1 MSKTNKYENLI
12 KDKYENYTEETR
24 FLSKHQKVEYLTTMK
39 YIEKYLQ
46 KGMKIIEL
54 GAGTGAYSIELAK
67 KGYDVTAVEL
77 VKRNL
82 SVLKENGK
90 GVKTLHPVLGDAL
103 DLSKFADNSFDM
115 VLSFGPMYH
124 FFNEKDKMQAIKEAV
139 RVCKNNGIIVFAY
152 LTHASIVW
160 AFGVR
165 KNCIDKM
172 QYALMDN
179 GAIKDIP
186 EEIFSSYFIE
196 DFKKQFKDLPIKHLK
211 DVATD
216 SLFNIMRDYVDE
228 LSDEKYEMLLD
239 YHFKTCERKDMQGLS
254 SHMLYI
260 CKKLWDII

>member
-1 MSKTNKYENLI
+1 MSKINKYENII
-12 KDKYENYTEETR
+12 KYKYEKYTEETR
-24 FLSKHQKVEYLTTMK
+24 FLSKHQRVEYLTTMR
-39 YIEKYLQ
+39 YIEKYIQ
-46 KGMKIIEL
+46 KGMKVIEL

-67 KGYDVTAVEL
+67 QGYDVTAVEL

-82 SVLKENGK
+82 DILKQNGK
-90 GVKTLHPVLGDAL
+90 GIKNLHVIQGDAL
-103 DLSKFADNSFDM
+103 DLTKFADNSFDM

-124 FFNEKDKMQAIKEAV
+124 LFNEKDKMQAIKETL
-139 RVCKNNGIIVFAY
+139 RICKTNGIIMFAY

-160 AFGVR
+160 TYGVR
-165 KNCIDKM
+165 TNNIDKL

-186 EEIFSSYFIE
+186 EEIFSSFFIE
-196 DFKKQFKDLPIKHLK
+196 DFKKQFKNLPIKRLK

-216 SLFNIMRDYVDE
+216 SLFDEMRDYVDA

-239 YHFKTCERKDMQGLS
+239 YHFKTCERKDMQGVS

-260 CKKLWDII
+260 GKKL

>member
-1 MSKTNKYENLI
+1 MSKINKYENLI
-12 KDKYENYTEETR
+12 KDKYESYTEETR

-39 YIEKYLQ
+39 YIKKYLQ

-67 KGYDVTAVEL
+67 QGYDVTAVEL

-82 SVLKENGK
+82 NVLKKNGK
-90 GVKTLHPVLGDAL
+90 KIKNLHPIHGDAL
-103 DLSKFADNSFDM
+103 DLSKFADNSFDI

-124 FFNEKDKMQAIKEAV
+124 LFNEKDKMQAIQEAV
-139 RVCKNNGIIVFAY
+139 RICKNNGIIMFAY

-160 AFGVR
+160 AYGVR
-165 KNCIDKM
+165 KNNIDKL
-172 QYALMDN
+172 QYAIMDN
-179 GAIKDIP
+179 GAIKDVP

-196 DFKKQFKDLPIKHLK
+196 DFKNQFKSLPIKHLK

-216 SLFNIMRDYVDE
+216 SLFDIMRDYVDE

-239 YHFKTCERKDMQGLS
+239 YHFKTCERKDMQGVS
-254 SHMLYI
+254 NHMLYI
-260 CKKLWDII
+260 CKKI

>member
-1 MSKTNKYENLI
+1 MSKINKYENLI
-12 KDKYENYTEETR
+12 KDKYEGYTEEDR

-39 YIEKYLQ
+39 YIEKYLV
-46 KGMKIIEL
+46 KGMKVIEL
-54 GAGTGAYSIELAK
+54 GAATGAYSIELAK

-82 SVLKENGK
+82 DVLKRNGK
-90 GVKTLHPVLGDAL
+90 GIKNLHAMQGDAL
-103 DLSKFADNSFDM
+103 DLTKFADNSFDM

-124 FFNEKDKMQAIKEAV
+124 LFNEKDKMQAIQEAV
-139 RVCKNNGIIVFAY
+139 RICKPNGIIMFAY

-160 AFGVR
+160 AYGVR
-165 KNCIDKM
+165 KNNIDKL
-172 QYALMDN
+172 QYAIMDN

-196 DFKKQFKDLPIKHLK
+196 DFKKQFKGLPIKHLK

-216 SLFNIMRDYVDE
+216 SLFNEMRDYVDE

-239 YHFKTCERKDMQGLS
+239 YHFKTCERKDMQGVS
-254 SHMLYI
+254 CHMLYI
-260 CKKLWDII
+260 GKKL